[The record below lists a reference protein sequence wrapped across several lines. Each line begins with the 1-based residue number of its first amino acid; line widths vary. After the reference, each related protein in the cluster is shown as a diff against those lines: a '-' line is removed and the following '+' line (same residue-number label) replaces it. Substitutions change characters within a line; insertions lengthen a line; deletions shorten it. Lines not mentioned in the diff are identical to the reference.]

1 MEKVE
6 IKSEKVRTLM
16 GKIPP
21 IIIRM
26 GNICILGIIT
36 VLFIS
41 SSIIKVP
48 TTVSVDAVVRNKQG
62 YMKIYIQS
70 ISKVIETPIH
80 KGCIVKVYNQNR
92 LLAKGFLSNDI
103 NTIVITGNGQKLEK
117 EILVEEES
125 RDKKIN
131 IRYLEGCHL
140 KATIEIKKESL
151 IERITGIHLFIY

>member
-26 GNICILGIIT
+26 GNICILGIIII
-36 VLFIS
+36 LFIS
-41 SSIIKVP
+41 SCIIKMP
-48 TTVSVDAVVRNKQG
+48 TTVSADAIARNKQG

-70 ISKVIETPIH
+70 ISEVIETPIH
-80 KGCIVKVYNQNR
+80 KGCIVKIYNQNR
-92 LLAKGFLSNDI
+92 LLTKGFLSDEI
-103 NTIVITGNGQKLEK
+103 NTIVITENGQKLEK
-117 EILVEEES
+117 EILVDEES
-125 RDKKIN
+125 TNRKIN
-131 IRYLEGCHL
+131 IKSLGECHL

-151 IERITGIHLFIY
+151 IERIIGIHSFTD